1 MNNLWKIYKL
11 SFILSHPIISYT
23 NQIYRALQAN
33 YGNVFKPNKAI
44 LLKYLWK
51 IYQLSF
57 TLLRPIISYPNQIYR
72 SIQDNY
78 GNLFRQAILLKF
90 VWKIY
95 QLSFTLRILSKTN
108 HGSISMDPPTKIESY
123 PNHWDQIWIH
133 LSVTTNS
140 LTVIKSKDF

>member
-1 MNNLWKIYKL
+1 MNC
-11 SFILSHPIISYT
+11 
-23 NQIYRALQAN
+23 
-33 YGNVFKPNKAI
+33 
-44 LLKYLWK
+44 LWK

-57 TLLRPIISYPNQIYR
+57 TLSRPIISYPNQIYR

-95 QLSFTLRILSKTN
+95 QLSFTLRVLSKTN
-108 HGSISMDPPTKIESY
+108 HGSISTDPPTKIASY

-133 LSVTTNS
+133 LYVRTNS
-140 LTVIKSKDF
+140 LTVKRFLNDLIVINVENIDFPFIDHVFHNILSWSIVCVFRQSPCIHL